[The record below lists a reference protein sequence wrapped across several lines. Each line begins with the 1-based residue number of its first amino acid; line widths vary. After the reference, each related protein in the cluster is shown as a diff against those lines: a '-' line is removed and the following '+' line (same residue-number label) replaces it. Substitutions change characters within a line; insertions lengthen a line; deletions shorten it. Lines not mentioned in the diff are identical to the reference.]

1 MNALAELMPGTSQ
14 IRELRGQLRHDVSM
28 AEYVSWRAGGR
39 AEMMYEPADSED
51 LVCFLQQ
58 LPLETPVYWLG
69 LGSNLLV
76 RDGGLSGVVIRTH
89 GALRELRLE
98 QMKDGQ
104 GSVYAEAGVAL
115 PKVARYCASHDL
127 TGAEFMA
134 GIPGTV
140 GGALAM
146 NAGCYGG
153 ETWRVTEQV
162 MTVDKT
168 GQVRMRK
175 QSEFH
180 IGYREVEAK
189 CREQQEWFLGAYF
202 LLPVGDGRISRAKIT
217 ELLRSR
223 VASQP
228 LGQANAG
235 SVFRN
240 PEGDH
245 AARLIEA
252 CGLKGKQL
260 GGAQI
265 SMKHAN
271 FIVNIGQATASEIEE
286 LMTQVKE
293 IVAQQTGIHLVH
305 EVRIIGER
313 TGVSV

>member
-1 MNALAELMPGTSQ
+1 MPANLQ
-14 IRELRGQLRHDVSM
+14 IKPLRGLLRHDVSM
-28 AEYVSWRAGGR
+28 ADYVSWRAGGR
-39 AEMMYEPADSED
+39 VEMMYEPADSED

-58 LPLETPVYWLG
+58 LPSETSVYWLG

-76 RDGGLSGVVIRTH
+76 REGGLSGVMIRTH

-98 QMKDGQ
+98 QIKDGQ
-104 GSVYAEAGVAL
+104 GSVYAEAGVSL
-115 PKVARYCASHDL
+115 PKVARYCANHDL

-153 ETWRVTEQV
+153 ETWQVTEKV
-162 MTVDKT
+162 MTVDRI
-168 GQVRMRK
+168 GRVRMRE

-189 CREQQEWFLGAYF
+189 HGEQQEWFLGAHF
-202 LLPVGDGRISRAKIT
+202 SLPVGDGRVSRTQIT
-217 ELLRSR
+217 HLLQSR
-223 VASQP
+223 IASQP

-240 PEGDH
+240 PAGDY
-245 AARLIEA
+245 AARLIET

-260 GGAQI
+260 GGAQV
-265 SMKHAN
+265 SLKHAN
-271 FIVNIGQATASEIEE
+271 FIVNTGKATASDIED
-286 LMTQVKE
+286 LMTKIKE
-293 IVAQQTGIHLVH
+293 IVAQQTGINLVH